1 MARVRDLWFKTVTDL
16 DGAKKREKT
25 ARHGK
30 GKRWLA
36 IWTDLEGREQTRA
49 FAKKSEAERHG
60 SLMEA
65 DKARG
70 NYIDPNGA
78 KTRLVTL
85 VEGIPGDDGKQGW
98 LASLTADPSTRD
110 IYRGHW
116 RVHIKPKF
124 GQREIGSIRPSE
136 IRAWVKQLETR
147 LANSTANRVLTFLDQ
162 LLQSAVDDELIAK
175 NPCASKAVKKP
186 KAEPRRVVPWSVPR
200 LLAVTEA
207 LPPRYRILAI
217 LGSGLGLRQGEI
229 FGLSVDDV
237 DVVKGVVHV
246 RQQTKIVDKKQVFGM
261 PKHDRERTVPLP
273 TSVADALVE
282 YLERFPAREVTLPWE
297 ETDGDPL
304 TLRLI
309 VTSRESKA
317 LNRNYINTY
326 VWKPAL
332 VAAGVITQADL
343 AVRVPGRRNQRNR
356 VHGMHMLRHLYASLL
371 LDAGVSP
378 KALAEYLGHQDAGYT
393 LRTYTHLI
401 PGTEGRAGVAIDTA
415 LNHKELAAG
424 TDPEQPYL

>member
-1 MARVRDLWFKTVTDL
+1 MARVKDLWFKTVTDR
-16 DGAKKREKT
+16 DGVSKREPT

-36 IWTDLEGREQTRA
+36 IWTNLEGREQSKA
-49 FAKKSEAERHG
+49 FAKKADAEKHG

-70 NYIDPNGA
+70 NYIDPNGG
-78 KTRLVTL
+78 KTRLILL
-85 VEGIPGDDGKQGW
+85 VEGVADDDSKQGW
-98 LASLTADPSTRD
+98 LASLTADPSTRE
-110 IYRGHW
+110 IYEIYW
-116 RVHIKPKF
+116 RVHVKPKF

-136 IRAWVKQLETR
+136 IRTWVKQLEKK
-147 LANSTANRVLTFLDQ
+147 LANSTANRVLAFLEQ
-162 LLQSAVDDELIAK
+162 LLQSAVDDDLIAK
-175 NPCASKAVKKP
+175 NPCASKVVKKP
-186 KAEPRRVVPWSVPR
+186 KAEPRKVVPWSVAR
-200 LLAVTEA
+200 LQAVTQA
-207 LPPRYRILAI
+207 LPPRYRVLAI

-237 DVVKGVVHV
+237 DMDKGVVHV
-246 RQQTKIVDKKQVFGM
+246 RQQVKLVDKKQLFGLV
-261 PKHDRERTVPLP
+261 KHDHERTVPLP
-273 TSVADALVE
+273 ASVAEAVSE
-282 YLERFPAREVTLPWE
+282 YLEQFPAREVTLPWE
-297 ETDGDPL
+297 ETDGDLL

-343 AVRVPGRRNQRNR
+343 AVRIPGRRNQKNR
-356 VHGMHMLRHLYASLL
+356 KHGMHMLRHLYASVL

-378 KALAEYLGHQDAGYT
+378 KALAEYLGHQDPGYT

-401 PGTEGRAGVAIDTA
+401 PGTEGRAGAAIDTA
-415 LNHKELAAG
+415 FRREELASG
-424 TDPEQPYL
+424 TDPEQHS